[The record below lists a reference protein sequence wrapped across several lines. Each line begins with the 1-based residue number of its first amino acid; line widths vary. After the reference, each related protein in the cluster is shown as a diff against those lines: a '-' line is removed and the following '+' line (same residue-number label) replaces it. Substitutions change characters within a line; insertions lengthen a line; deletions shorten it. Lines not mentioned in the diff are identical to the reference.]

1 MVSHQDGEVDAG
13 VIFSLAEI
21 AKDSQGLWNRVTGA
35 QYVRMFYSTVSQFT
49 SKKTSCETE
58 LCSASC
64 DPLKLL
70 NYD

>member
-35 QYVRMFYSTVSQFT
+35 QYVRMFYSIVSQFT
-49 SKKTSCETE
+49 SKKQVVKPSFVVLVVTH
-58 LCSASC
+58 
-64 DPLKLL
+64 
-70 NYD
+70 